1 MEAIGEAVSRRLK
14 RRETW
19 KVCAECREKLPSKV
33 QRGSREGN
41 PGSTTRTVSWVAS
54 CEAQKTKKKTQKV
67 FWSPASGSSC
77 LPGSIFH
84 PRMKTILWVFSKFPE
99 RRGKLRC
106 YPVLL
111 PMHGGSHR
119 VCTTRCGLQ
128 VFSERKKRNE
138 NQQKNKKRGISQTDR
153 LCGHIWHIFL
163 EGNFWGLWRLL
174 AQPFT

>member
-1 MEAIGEAVSRRLK
+1 MEGKKGEGEGWNPKSRFRNSEIIMEAIGEAVSRRLK

-84 PRMKTILWVFSKFPE
+84 PRMKTIL
-99 RRGKLRC
+99 
-106 YPVLL
+106 
-111 PMHGGSHR
+111 
-119 VCTTRCGLQ
+119 
-128 VFSERKKRNE
+128 
-138 NQQKNKKRGISQTDR
+138 
-153 LCGHIWHIFL
+153 
-163 EGNFWGLWRLL
+163 
-174 AQPFT
+174 